1 MINFKQQVSNRLGIL
16 IILLSFVLALGV
28 ISLDFQDLISPSFS
42 LYRGGGLVY
51 RSALL
56 KLSKMFLS
64 KPLVNQSQ
72 EIKQFASEEYFQDYI
87 NLGRQM
93 SDSAGSTGINMFSKE
108 LARPAADG
116 RGSGPGAGEAG
127 RVSETTVQVIGI
139 DEPDIVKTDGKE
151 IYFSNDRYWWPMIQ
165 NGISFEDNQKMISP
179 QFQSKIKIIKAFPP
193 ADMKIDAEIE
203 KSGNLLLIK
212 NTLVVFSNQE
222 IFGFDVSDPK
232 NAVKKWDLKLGDNVW
247 LVGARLKGDKV
258 YIVTQASLDEYRPCL
273 IEILKTGTEPLNVR
287 CQDIYHPVNPIPV
300 DTIFTAIIL
309 DPTSGLAEKNISF
322 VGSTGS
328 SVVYMSPE
336 SIFVTYSY
344 SEDTSKFLLNF
355 IKEKAKDLY
364 PSSVVEKIE
373 KLISYDISQQAKMME
388 LQIIIDRYQGSLGED
403 ERLRFDNELA
413 NRMQDYLKKHQ
424 RELDKTGIV
433 KINLSGFNVSA
444 TGSVPGYPLNQ
455 FSLDEYQDHLRI
467 AVTVGQG
474 WRGMRL
480 LGAPAGEAGTAND
493 VYILDK
499 NLQITGSIQDLG
511 LAEKI
516 YSARFIEDKG
526 YLVTFRETDPFYVL
540 DLSNPSNPQMKGQLK
555 IPGYSSYLQPITK
568 DKILG
573 IGKEEGQVK
582 VSLFDVSSASDP
594 KEIAKYVLNEGWSDV
609 LSTHHAFLLD
619 TKHEIFFLPGSQGG
633 YIFSYQGNNLELKKA
648 VSSISARRAIYLDD
662 YLYIIGDDEIIV
674 LNELDWT
681 RAEELSL

>member
-1 MINFKQQVSNRLGIL
+1 MINFKQPVSKRLGIL
-16 IILLSFVLALGV
+16 VVLLTFTLALGV
-28 ISLDFQDLISPSFS
+28 ISLDFQNLISPSFS
-42 LYRGGGLVY
+42 LYRGEGSVY

-56 KLSKMFLS
+56 KLSKILFP
-64 KPLVNQSQ
+64 KPLNQPQ
-72 EIKQFASEEYFQDYI
+72 EIKQFVSEEDFQNYI
-87 NLGRQM
+87 KLGRQM
-93 SDSAGSTGINMFSKE
+93 SDSAEFTGMDIFLKAE
-108 LARPAADG
+108 LIQPVANG
-116 RGSGPGAGEAG
+116 MGSGSAE

-151 IYFSNDRYWWPMIQ
+151 IYFSKEGYGWWDRPLPMMEE
-165 NGISFEDNQKMISP
+165 GISFEEQKMIAP
-179 QFQSKIKIIKAFPP
+179 EYQSKISLIKAFPP
-193 ADMKIDAEIE
+193 ADLKVDAEIE
-203 KSGNLLLIK
+203 KNGNLLLTKDI
-212 NTLVVFSNQE
+212 LVVFSNQE
-222 IFGFDVSDPK
+222 IFGFDVSDSK
-232 NAVKKWDLKLGDNVW
+232 NAVKKWDLKLNDNVW
-247 LVGARLKGDKV
+247 LVGARLKGDKI
-258 YIVTQASLDEYRPCL
+258 YIVTQASLDEYHPCL

-287 CQDIYHPVNPIPV
+287 CQDIYHPINPIPV
-300 DTIFTAIIL
+300 DTVFTAIIL
-309 DPTSGLAEKNISF
+309 DPMSGLAEKDISF

-355 IKEKAKDLY
+355 IKEKARDLY
-364 PSSVVEKIE
+364 PLSVIEKIE

-424 RELDKTGIV
+424 RELEKTGIV
-433 KINLSGFNVSA
+433 KINLSEFNVSA

-455 FSLDEYQDHLRI
+455 FSLDEYQNHLRI
-467 AVTVGQG
+467 AVTVGQR
-474 WRGMRL
+474 WRSWGF
-480 LGAPAGEAGTAND
+480 GSGSGETAND
-493 VYILDK
+493 VYVLDE
-499 NLQITGSIQDLG
+499 NLKITGSIQDLG
-511 LAEKI
+511 LTEKI
-516 YSARFIEDKG
+516 YSARFIEDKS
-526 YLVTFRETDPFYVL
+526 YLVTFREIDPFYVL

-573 IGKEEGQVK
+573 IGKEDSQVK

-594 KEIAKYVLNEGWSDV
+594 KEIAKYVLDEGWSDV

-619 TKHEIFFLPGSQGG
+619 TKHEIFFLPGSRGG
-633 YIFSYQGNNLELKKA
+633 YIFSYQGDNLELKKA
-648 VSSISARRAIYLDD
+648 VSTISARRAIYLDD
-662 YLYIIGDDEIIV
+662 YLYIIGDNEIIV

-681 RAEELSL
+681 RVGELNL